1 MILENKETI
10 EKLIEKLTSTSKK
23 LKQKDELLAAKDQE
37 LSDLKIDFVEVSQML
52 EEYKA
57 ELEKV
62 GDIEQVKKR
71 LENEKLARR
80 QLVLEKVITDLI
92 QNQN

>member
-80 QLVLEKVITDLI
+80 QLVLEKVITDFI
-92 QNQN
+92 

>member
-1 MILENKETI
+1 VILENKETI